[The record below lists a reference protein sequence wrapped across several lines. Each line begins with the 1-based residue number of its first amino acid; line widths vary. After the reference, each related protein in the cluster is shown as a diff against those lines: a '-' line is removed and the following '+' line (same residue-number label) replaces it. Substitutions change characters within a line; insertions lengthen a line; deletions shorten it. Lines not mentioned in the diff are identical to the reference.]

1 MPFISQILMI
11 ASVRDAITS
20 DQSYRNAL
28 SQEEALIE
36 LEQGKGTHF
45 SPAVTEVF
53 IRLMNRHSV

>member
-1 MPFISQILMI
+1 MI